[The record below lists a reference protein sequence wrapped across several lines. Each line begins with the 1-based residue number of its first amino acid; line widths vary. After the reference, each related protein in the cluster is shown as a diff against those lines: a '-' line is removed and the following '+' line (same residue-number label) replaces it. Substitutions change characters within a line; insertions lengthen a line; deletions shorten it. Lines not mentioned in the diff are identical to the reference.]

1 MTERPV
7 LDKNLDSKTFRN
19 FYDLREKLVDFCR
32 KNGLPAF
39 GRKIEITNDAFNFKF
54 FTIIFVVL
62 SIAFI
67 RITC

>member
-39 GRKIEITNDAFNFKF
+39 GRKIEITNGLL
-54 FTIIFVVL
+54 IFLIYVN
-62 SIAFI
+62 
-67 RITC
+67 C